1 MDLFCWRVGHVAHAN
16 PQCHGISTIVISYNV
31 ISYISVSNAVNWPSI
46 QLALSKQ
53 PHEACRHALR
63 TLKAEATVAP
73 TNAAAEVA
81 AMKKQNFH
89 KHQVE
94 KH

>member
-1 MDLFCWRVGHVAHAN
+1 MM
-16 PQCHGISTIVISYNV
+16 SYP
-31 ISYISVSNAVNWPSI
+31 ILACQSNAANWPSI

-53 PHEACRHALR
+53 PHQACRHALR

-81 AMKKQNFH
+81 AMKNENFH
-89 KHQVE
+89 KHKVE
-94 KH
+94 KHETPCPPCKSLDFSK